1 MEASTPQWRGVPRLG
16 VAMTTKMWMRS
27 GLTMAGALLLLAGAA
42 PAADQVSPAAQK
54 EAQEIFKARCTM
66 CHGEGGKGDGPA
78 GAALNPKPRDMT
90 DPAWQK
96 SVTDEHIEKII
107 LGGGQAVG
115 KSVLMPANPDLA
127 NKQEV
132 IKALR
137 QIVRGFAKP
146 S

>member
-1 MEASTPQWRGVPRLG
+1 MAMKRTRGGL
-16 VAMTTKMWMRS
+16 AMI
-27 GLTMAGALLLLAGAA
+27 GAALLLAGAA
-42 PAADQVSPAAQK
+42 GAADQIPPAAQK
-54 EAQEIFKARCTM
+54 EAQEIFKTRCTM

-78 GAALNPKPRDMT
+78 GVALNPKPRDMT

-127 NKQEV
+127 NKPEV

-137 QIVRGFAKP
+137 QIVRGFGKT

>member
-1 MEASTPQWRGVPRLG
+1 MATKRTRG
-16 VAMTTKMWMRS
+16 
-27 GLTMAGALLLLAGAA
+27 GLAIIGAALLLASAAGAA
-42 PAADQVSPAAQK
+42 DQIPPAAQK
-54 EAQEIFKARCTM
+54 EAQEIFKTRCTM

-78 GAALNPKPRDMT
+78 GVALNPKPRDMT
-90 DPAWQK
+90 DSAWQK

-127 NKQEV
+127 NKPEV

-137 QIVRGFAKP
+137 QIVRGFGKT

>member
-1 MEASTPQWRGVPRLG
+1 MI
-16 VAMTTKMWMRS
+16 
-27 GLTMAGALLLLAGAA
+27 GAALLLAGAA
-42 PAADQVSPAAQK
+42 GAADQIPPAAQK
-54 EAQEIFKARCTM
+54 EAQEIFKTRCTM

-78 GAALNPKPRDMT
+78 GVALNPKPRDMT
-90 DPAWQK
+90 DSAWQK

-127 NKQEV
+127 NKPEV

-137 QIVRGFAKP
+137 QIVRGFGKT

>member
-1 MEASTPQWRGVPRLG
+1 MA
-16 VAMTTKMWMRS
+16 TKWTRS
-27 GLTMAGALLLLAGAA
+27 GLAIIGAALLLAGAA
-42 PAADQVSPAAQK
+42 GAADQIPPAAQK
-54 EAQEIFKARCTM
+54 EAQEIFKTRCTM

-78 GAALNPKPRDMT
+78 GVALNPKPRDMT

-127 NKQEV
+127 NKPEV

-137 QIVRGFAKP
+137 QIVRGFGKT

>member
-1 MEASTPQWRGVPRLG
+1 MATKWTRGGL
-16 VAMTTKMWMRS
+16 AMF
-27 GLTMAGALLLLAGAA
+27 GAALLLASAAGAA
-42 PAADQVSPAAQK
+42 DQISPAAQK
-54 EAQEIFKARCTM
+54 EAQEIFKTRCTM

-78 GAALNPKPRDMT
+78 GVALNPKPRDMT

-96 SVTDEHIEKII
+96 SVTDEHIDKII

-127 NKQEV
+127 NKPEV

-137 QIVRGFAKP
+137 QIVRGFGKT